1 MIRINTLAELNHFEK
16 TDPKLN
22 KVILFT
28 KKKETSPILKS
39 LNLHYFER
47 VKFGEIVA
55 SPETQPLLDF
65 FDIKDIP

>member
-1 MIRINTLAELNHFEK
+1 MKHFES

-47 VKFGEIVA
+47 VKFGEIIA
-55 SPETQPLLDF
+55 SPETQSLLDE
-65 FDIKDIP
+65 FDVKEVP